1 MIKSGHLVSSYG
13 KGISAAVGMK
23 EFKLNWA
30 HGTLET
36 VAVGLS
42 GGVDSACAAALL
54 RETGIPLIGVYVRLW
69 HAPDDP
75 SAAAR
80 MDRDMA
86 LAGQSAARLGIPFHV
101 IDAAE
106 RFHQHVIK
114 TFLQSYASG
123 QTPNPCIH
131 CNIHIKWGFML
142 DQVHELGASHLATGH
157 YARLMYADRIH
168 LMRAIDRHKDQSYVL
183 SFLTQQQF
191 QHALFPLGEYTKH
204 EVRALAHSAGIQAAD
219 RPESQDLC
227 FVGEGDYR
235 DFLRAHAPD
244 AFLEG
249 PIVDVDGVEI
259 GRHHGLGQYTIGQR
273 KGIRIALAHP
283 LYVLGKDIENNTLLV
298 GPKSQLGRSSFSA
311 GPMHWVVGEAPV
323 YPFQAAVRTRYTAS
337 EVAASFSPEP
347 NGGIRATLSET
358 IPDIT
363 PGQAAVLYQEDECLG
378 GGLILA

>member
-1 MIKSGHLVSSYG
+1 
-13 KGISAAVGMK
+13 MK
-23 EFKLNWA
+23 QFNLNWA
-30 HGTLET
+30 QGAPET
-36 VAVGLS
+36 IAVGLS
-42 GGVDSACAAALL
+42 GGVDSACAATLL
-54 RETGIPLIGVYVRLW
+54 LKTGIPMIGVYLRLW
-69 HAPDDP
+69 HAPDDR

-80 MDRDMA
+80 MDRDIA

-106 RFHQHVIK
+106 MFHQHVIK

-131 CNIHIKWGFML
+131 CNMHIKWGFML
-142 DQVHELGASHLATGH
+142 DQARELGASHLATGH

-191 QHALFPLGEYTKH
+191 QAALFPLGEYSKQ

-227 FVGEGDYR
+227 FVGDGDYR
-235 DFLRAHAPD
+235 DLLRIHAPH

-249 PIVDVDGVEI
+249 PIVDVNGVEI
-259 GRHHGLGQYTIGQR
+259 GLHQGLGQYTIGQR
-273 KGIRIALAHP
+273 KGIGIALAHP
-283 LYVLGKDIENNTLLV
+283 LYVIGKDFESNTLFV
-298 GPKSQLGRSSFSA
+298 GPKSQLGRSSFST
-311 GPMHWVVGEAPV
+311 GPIHWVSGEAPAF
-323 YPFQAAVRTRYTAS
+323 PLQAVVRTRYTAS

-347 NGGIRATLSET
+347 NGGIHATLSET

-363 PGQAAVLYQEDECLG
+363 PGQAAVLYQDDECLG
-378 GGLILA
+378 GGLIQA